1 MDRFRETFVVPAS
14 RRHIL
19 RSGIVLGS
27 ALLAAACGGAPAS
40 PTAAPKAA
48 EPTKPA
54 AAAPTTAPAA
64 KPAEPTKPAAAAPT
78 TAPAAK
84 PAEPTKPA
92 AAATTAPAAAPA
104 GQVKQVPRGRT
115 LIMAGLGG
123 EHPGAFTDVD
133 AFNQYLP
140 GLSRSG
146 YTQGGTE
153 GLFYFNML
161 NNEDIPWIGESY
173 QFNPGFTEVTV
184 KLRKG
189 VEWSDGKPFTAKDV
203 AFTFE
208 MLANEPALNNGA
220 EAKRQVKSV
229 QAVDDQTVKFTLN
242 FANPRFV
249 FDMLTF
255 RADIAVPIA
264 PEHVFKGQDPKTFK
278 NYDPAKG
285 WPLVTGPYKL
295 VATTVEQK
303 IWDRRDDWW
312 GAKTGF
318 KPLPKV
324 ERLVFLPGMNE
335 ITMAQKMIANE
346 IDMAFSFTP
355 ANMRAVQAQ
364 NKNVI
369 THSDKA
375 PFGFLDW
382 WPIGLGFNHLEKPFD
397 DPEIRWAISYAIN
410 RDQIIKFAF
419 SGFTQATPIPYPDY
433 AGLKPYLEA
442 LKPLLEKYPA
452 NEFNLKKTDEI
463 MTKKGYKKDG
473 QGMWVGADGNKI
485 PIQIVT
491 FPQHPSTTPQAP
503 IVTEQLRQ
511 AGFDA
516 TFQLPADFVNRIYS
530 GEAKAFLW
538 GHGGSMREPFATL
551 DRLYHMKW
559 FKPAGQNTNGANLY
573 RWNNK
578 PFSDIVDQMGLLAEN
593 DPKLMDLW
601 LKAMEIWLPE
611 LPDAQLIQTVIALPM
626 NTTYWKN
633 WPSAQKPY
641 IHEGFWHRTGLII
654 FMNLEPVS

>member
-1 MDRFRETFVVPAS
+1 MDETQNSKAGTS
-14 RRHIL
+14 RRRL
-19 RSGIVLGS
+19 LQATLLLGG
-27 ALLAAACGGAPAS
+27 AALAAACGGAPAS
-40 PTAAPKAA
+40 PTAAPVAKPTEAAKPAA

-54 AAAPTTAPAA
+54 AAAPTTAPTTAPAA
-64 KPAEPTKPAAAAPT
+64 KPAEPTKPAAAP
-78 TAPAAK
+78 
-84 PAEPTKPA
+84 
-92 AAATTAPAAAPA
+92 AATTAPAAPA
-104 GQVKQVPRGRT
+104 GQIRQVPRNRT

-123 EHPGAFTDVD
+123 EHPGAFTDID
-133 AFNQYLP
+133 NFNQYLP

-146 YTQGGTE
+146 YTQAGTE
-153 GLFYFNML
+153 GLFYYNML
-161 NNEDIPWIGESY
+161 NDEFIPWIGESY
-173 QFNPGFTEVTV
+173 QFNSDFTEVTL

-189 VEWSDGKPFTAKDV
+189 VEWSDGKPFTARDIV
-203 AFTFE
+203 FTFD
-208 MLANEPALNNGA
+208 MLAADPSLNNGA
-220 EAKRQVKSV
+220 EVKRTVKST
-229 QAVDDQTVKFTLN
+229 QAVDDLTVKFTLN
-242 FANPRFV
+242 FRNPRFV

-264 PEHVFKGQDPKTFK
+264 PEHVFKGQDVKTFK

-295 VATTVEQK
+295 VATNVEQK

-312 GAKTGF
+312 GAKIGF

-324 ERLVFLPGMNE
+324 ERLIFLPGMNE

-355 ANMRAVQAQ
+355 ANMKAVQTQ

-369 THSDKA
+369 THSDK
-375 PFGFLDW
+375 PPYGFLDW
-382 WPIGLGFNHLEKPFD
+382 WPIGLGFNHTEKPFD

-410 RDQIIKFAF
+410 RDQVIKFAF
-419 SGFTQATPIPYPDY
+419 QGFTQATPLPYPDY
-433 AGLKPYLEA
+433 PGLRPYFDA
-442 LKPLLEKYPA
+442 VKPLLEKYPTNA
-452 NEFNLKKTDEI
+452 YDPKKTEEI
-463 MTKKGYKKDG
+463 MTRKGYKKDG
-473 QGMWVGADGNKI
+473 QGMWVGADGQKI
-485 PIQIVT
+485 PIQIIT

-503 IVTEQLRQ
+503 IITEQLRQ

-516 TFQLPADFVNRIYS
+516 TFQLPADFVTRIYT

-538 GHGGSMREPFATL
+538 GHGGSMREPFSTL
-551 DRLYHMKW
+551 DRLYHMRW
-559 FKPAGQNTNGANLY
+559 FKPNGQNTNGQNLY

-578 PFSDIVDQMGLLAEN
+578 PFSDIVDQMGQLAED
-593 DPKLMDLW
+593 DPKLKELFV
-601 LKAMEIWLPE
+601 KAMEIWLPE

-641 IHEGFWHRTGLII
+641 IHEGFWHRTGLHI
-654 FMNLEPVS
+654 FLNLEPTQ